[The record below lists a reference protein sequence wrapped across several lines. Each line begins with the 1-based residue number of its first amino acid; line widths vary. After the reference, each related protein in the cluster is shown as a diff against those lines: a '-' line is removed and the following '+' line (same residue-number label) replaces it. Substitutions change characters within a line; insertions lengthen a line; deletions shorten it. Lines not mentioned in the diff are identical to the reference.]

1 MVVEVTE
8 MNLKLIYHPKM
19 LPHELPANRGFDLSK
34 IKALLEQLEQ
44 LAVSWEA
51 IETSKTSEEELS
63 SLYFE
68 AIRPAIYNK
77 YPVRQVFGSKRNS
90 GFMFGRGVPALVVYE
105 SGKDYPSDV
114 YPHGAGDR
122 IVTIKVFLEG
132 LLKKLE
138 RASPRGESRK
148 ASKALVERMDRLR
161 EKIGPIG
168 VPVAKLIVEGRR
180 R

>member
-1 MVVEVTE
+1 MK
-8 MNLKLIYHPKM
+8 LKLIYHPKM
-19 LPHELPANRGFDLSK
+19 FPLELPPNRGFDLSK
-34 IKALLEQLEQ
+34 IKGLLEQLEQ
-44 LAVSWEA
+44 IGVSWEA
-51 IETSKTSEEELS
+51 IETSKFSEEELS

-90 GFMFGRGVPALVVYE
+90 GFMFGKEVPALVVYE

-114 YPHGAGDR
+114 YPHGTGDR
-122 IVTIKVFLEG
+122 IVTIKVFLED

-138 RASPRGESRK
+138 RASLRGGRRR
-148 ASKALVERMDRLR
+148 ANKALVERMDRLR

-168 VPVAKLIVEGRR
+168 VPVANLIREGRR

>member
-1 MVVEVTE
+1 M
-8 MNLKLIYHPKM
+8 
-19 LPHELPANRGFDLSK
+19 
-34 IKALLEQLEQ
+34 EQIG
-44 LAVSWEA
+44 VSWEA

-77 YPVRQVFGSKRNS
+77 YPVRLIFGTNRNS
-90 GFMFGRGVPALVVYE
+90 GFMFGKGVPALVVYE
-105 SGKDYPSDV
+105 SGKEYPSDV
-114 YPHGAGDR
+114 YPHGSGDQ
-122 IVTIKVFLEG
+122 IVTIKAFLEN
-132 LLKKLE
+132 LLEKLK
-138 RASPRGESRK
+138 RGSLRGESRR

-168 VPVAKLIVEGRR
+168 VPVADLIREGRR

>member
-1 MVVEVTE
+1 

-34 IKALLEQLEQ
+34 IKALLAQLEQ
-44 LAVSWEA
+44 LAVSWEV

-68 AIRPAIYNK
+68 AIRPAVYNK
-77 YPVRQVFGSKRNS
+77 YPVRQIFGSKRNS
-90 GFMFGRGVPALVVYE
+90 GFMFGKGVPALVVYE
-105 SGKDYPSDV
+105 SGKEYASDV
-114 YPHGAGDR
+114 YPHGSGDNT
-122 IVTIKVFLEG
+122 VTIKTFLEN
-132 LLKKLE
+132 LLEKLK
-138 RASPRGESRK
+138 RGSLRGESRK
-148 ASKALVERMDRLR
+148 TNKALVERMDRLR
-161 EKIGPIG
+161 KKIGPIG